1 VIKISAEHLKIIINT
16 GVQKYK
22 NTAIYCHVFFGI
34 RFLDIIFAQ
43 NYHYCAP
50 MIQQNFIK
58 LYEESFRKNWELP
71 ALTDYKEAS
80 SYTYGELAREIA
92 KLHLLFA
99 ELEIEKGDKI
109 SLVGKNH
116 SSWSILFMATITY
129 GAVIVPILQEFSP
142 DSIEHIILHSDS
154 KLVFINSSLWQ
165 KMPGKQINVPVFD
178 MPAFSLLKGDEAV
191 EASLKSLDD
200 TFSRNY
206 PGGFG
211 KENINYADVPNDD
224 VICLNYTSGTTG
236 FSKGVMITANNFAGN
251 VTYAERLRLLF
262 TGERILAFLPMAHV
276 YGCAFDFL
284 YALSAGVHITLLGM
298 IPTPQNLIKAL
309 QEVKPNLIITVPLI
323 FEKIYKKRILPII
336 SKSFVKLLLGVPGLN
351 RMILDKIK
359 QSLVKSLGGN
369 FREVIIGGAALNAEV
384 EAFFYKMKFPFT
396 VGYGMTECAPLISY
410 DHHDDFVP
418 TSCGSV
424 LEDIMEARID
434 SPDPGK
440 IPGEIQVRGENVM
453 KGYYKNPEAT
463 AAVFTDDGWLRTGDS
478 GIMRGRR
485 LFIKGRLKTMI
496 LTANGQNVYPEEIE
510 SKLNNLPYVAESL
523 VVLREFKLVALIYP
537 DMAAVEAAQL
547 SVDKLPQIMNENKGV
562 LNKSVAQ
569 YEKISSFE
577 LVDKEF
583 EKTPKRTIKRF
594 LYH

>member
-1 VIKISAEHLKIIINT
+1 
-16 GVQKYK
+16 
-22 NTAIYCHVFFGI
+22 
-34 RFLDIIFAQ
+34 
-43 NYHYCAP
+43 

-99 ELEIEKGDKI
+99 ELEIERGDKI

-129 GAVIVPILQEFSP
+129 GAVIVPILQEFNP

-154 KLVFINSSLWQ
+154 KLVFINNSLWQ

-178 MPAFSLLKGDEAV
+178 MPTFSLLKGDEAV
-191 EASLKSLDD
+191 ETSLKSLEE

-206 PGGFG
+206 PSGFG

-251 VTYAERLRLLF
+251 VTYAERLKLLF

-284 YALSAGVHITLLGM
+284 YALSAGVHITLLGV

-323 FEKIYKKRILPII
+323 FEKIYKKRILPVI
-336 SKSFVKLLLGVPGLN
+336 SKSIVKLLLGVPGIN

-384 EAFFYKMKFPFT
+384 EAFFHKMKFPFT

-410 DHHDDFVP
+410 DHHDDFIP

-478 GIMRGRR
+478 GIMKGRR

-523 VVLREFKLVALIYP
+523 VVLREFKLVALVYP
-537 DMAAVEAAQL
+537 DMAAVEATQL
-547 SVDKLPQIMNENKGV
+547 SVDKLTQVMNENKGI
-562 LNKSVAQ
+562 LNKLVAQ
-569 YEKISSFE
+569 YERISSIE
-577 LVDKEF
+577 LIDKEF
-583 EKTPKRTIKRF
+583 EKTPKKSIKRF